1 MFRNKLKPFLL
12 LLLFSVAFCLKADYY
27 DGVINLT
34 GDALFNGLR
43 NLISNNTN
51 TSYDASKVVL
61 YQTLD
66 NFDGYVTCVYTGQEY
81 YVGFN
86 YTGSSNPNTEHTYAQ
101 SWFNGTDT
109 DKKKSDLHHLFITN
123 SVVNSSRGN
132 YPFDVVA
139 NHNTATVYYTY
150 TPWQSYRGYN
160 AQNRMVFE
168 PADEFKGNIARA
180 LLYFYTR
187 YSGESL
193 IQQNVDM
200 LPTLLIW
207 HSFDPPDAAE
217 ITRNTGVFNYQNNR
231 NPYIDHPEFVAIIWG
246 GNDVEDVVLPAV
258 PELVINAVYPNPFTS
273 GLSIGITIQKSAL
286 LTTSVYNIKGQLV
299 YSENSVVT
307 AGENKV
313 FWQGQDN
320 KGQNTPAGVYL
331 IKVQSGDKQA
341 VTKVWKRIDD

>member
-1 MFRNKLKPFLL
+1 MIKNKLKPFLL
-12 LLLFSVAFCLKADYY
+12 LVLFTVAFCLNADYY

-43 NLISNNTN
+43 NLISHNTN

-86 YTGSSNPNTEHTYAQ
+86 YTGSTNPNTEHTYAQ

-193 IQQNVDM
+193 VQQNVDM

-231 NPYIDHPEFVAIIWG
+231 NPYIDHPEFVARIWG
-246 GNDVEDVVLPAV
+246 GNDVEDFVLPASS
-258 PELVINAVYPNPFTS
+258 ELTINAVYPNPFTS
-273 GLSIGITIQKSAL
+273 ELSIGITTPKSAL
-286 LTTSVYNIKGQLV
+286 LTTSVYNLKGQLV
-299 YSENSVVT
+299 YSESSVFS
-307 AGENKV
+307 AGANKV

-320 KGQNTPAGVYL
+320 KGQNTPAGIYL

-341 VTKVWKRIDD
+341 VTKVWKVIDD

>member
-1 MFRNKLKPFLL
+1 
-12 LLLFSVAFCLKADYY
+12 
-27 DGVINLT
+27 
-34 GDALFNGLR
+34 
-43 NLISNNTN
+43 
-51 TSYDASKVVL
+51 
-61 YQTLD
+61 
-66 NFDGYVTCVYTGQEY
+66 
-81 YVGFN
+81 VGFN

-217 ITRNTGVFNYQNNR
+217 ITRNTGVYNYQNNR

-286 LTTSVYNIKGQLV
+286 LTTSVYNLKGQLV